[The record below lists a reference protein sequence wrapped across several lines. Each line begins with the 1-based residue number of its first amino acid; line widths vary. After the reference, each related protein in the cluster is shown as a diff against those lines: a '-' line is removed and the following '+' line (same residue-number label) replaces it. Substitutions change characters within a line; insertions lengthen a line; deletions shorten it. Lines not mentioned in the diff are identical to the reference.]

1 MVLGVLT
8 NAEKLRL
15 GWYDGCQATVW
26 DLGMIVEIHSP
37 YMVFSE
43 LEQARKLP
51 TRIQKHLTPGN
62 FINLFYLPNS
72 RTKHLWAMSYKDHKV
87 LSTVHSNFCLNIIIF
102 GYSGSSTCFDLDLK
116 ISPSSVTF
124 SR

>member
-8 NAEKLRL
+8 DAEKLKL

-26 DLGMIVEIHSP
+26 ALGMIVEIHSP

-51 TRIQKHLTPGN
+51 TRIQKLLTPGN
-62 FINLFYLPNS
+62 FINLFYLPNA
-72 RTKHLWAMSYKDHKV
+72 RTKHLWAMSFKDHKV
-87 LSTVHSNFCLNIIIF
+87 HCPQQLLS
-102 GYSGSSTCFDLDLK
+102 
-116 ISPSSVTF
+116 
-124 SR
+124 